1 MKSILNYNLNKKDFI
16 QDLLQHKGIE
26 DIDLFLHPYNICEE
40 DIYHLENI
48 AIGIYNLNLWLE
60 CNSKLNI
67 IVDDDADGFLSC
79 ALIYFFY
86 KT

>member
-40 DIYHLENI
+40 DI
-48 AIGIYNLNLWLE
+48 
-60 CNSKLNI
+60 
-67 IVDDDADGFLSC
+67 
-79 ALIYFFY
+79 
-86 KT
+86 